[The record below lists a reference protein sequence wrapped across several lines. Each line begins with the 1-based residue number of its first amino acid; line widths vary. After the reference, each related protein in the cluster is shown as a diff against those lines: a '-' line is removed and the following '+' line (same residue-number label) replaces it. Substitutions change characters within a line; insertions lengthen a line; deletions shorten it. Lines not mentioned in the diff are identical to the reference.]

1 VGLKRRR
8 RTDPVDPQT
17 ALDVFA
23 RDRGCVAVRLGED
36 PADCAGRLTLEH
48 VKSALRM
55 GKRAPSDMAHLVAL
69 CEAHTE
75 SGAKA
80 GHQWNTDKRNRAAVR
95 AYLAEVSDA
104 DRRLPATS

>member
-1 VGLKRRR
+1 MKRHRR
-8 RTDPVDPQT
+8 ADPVDPQT

-36 PADCAGRLTLEH
+36 PANCAGRLTLEH

-69 CEAHTE
+69 CEGHTE
-75 SGAKA
+75 GGARA
-80 GHQWNTDKRNRAAVR
+80 GYQWNTDKRNRERVR
-95 AYLAEVSDA
+95 AYLEGVTA
-104 DRRLPATS
+104 